1 MSELATMAA
10 LKITNSINQ
19 HYQQQNQE
27 PLTPIQSNTP
37 NMQFSAQ
44 SPQSDSSSVTTT
56 NQNLTATTNTNTNN
70 TNTTNSMTTNPESPL
85 STATDDTLS
94 RQASVDAAPFSS
106 IDYDD
111 CAIHDT
117 NQTLSSS
124 TSGTVFILNCFFWVS
139 F

>member
-27 PLTPIQSNTP
+27 PLTPIQSYTP
-37 NMQFSAQ
+37 SMPFSAQ

-56 NQNLTATTNTNTNN
+56 TTNNNFTATTNTNTNN
-70 TNTTNSMTTNPESPL
+70 TNTTNSITTNPESPDVSL
-85 STATDDTLS
+85 TDETLS
-94 RQASVDAAPFSS
+94 RQASVDAAPSSS
-106 IDYDD
+106 IDYED
-111 CAIHDT
+111 CAIHET

-124 TSGTVFILNCFFWVS
+124 TSGI
-139 F
+139 

>member
-27 PLTPIQSNTP
+27 PLTPIQSHTP
-37 NMQFSAQ
+37 NMPFSAQ

-56 NQNLTATTNTNTNN
+56 NNNLTATTNTNTNN

-124 TSGTVFILNCFFWVS
+124 TSGTFLCVFLYCFL
-139 F
+139 

>member
-1 MSELATMAA
+1 MAA

-27 PLTPIQSNTP
+27 PLTPIQSHTP
-37 NMQFSAQ
+37 TMPFSAQ

-56 NQNLTATTNTNTNN
+56 NNNLTTTTNTNTNN
-70 TNTTNSMTTNPESPL
+70 TNTTNSITTNPESPL

-94 RQASVDAAPFSS
+94 RQASVDAVPFSS
-106 IDYDD
+106 NDYNDD
-111 CAIHDT
+111 CALHDN

-124 TSGTVFILNCFFWVS
+124 TSGKFFCYFCAVS
-139 F
+139 V